1 MAFDKVKENID
12 DIKVNTRSF
21 VDANL
26 DYFTLLGFKI
36 TTKASSLIVKIILL
50 SLFLLLSLIFLSF
63 ALAYA
68 IGIWIENNALG
79 FLIVGGIYIL
89 ISLILYFKGGNFIDR
104 PMIKTFSEIFFND

>member
-1 MAFDKVKENID
+1 MAFEKVKENID
-12 DIKVNTRSF
+12 DIKVNTKSF

-36 TTKASSLIVKIILL
+36 TTKASSLIIKIILL

-68 IGIWIENNALG
+68 IGTCIESYALG

-89 ISLILYFKGGNFIDR
+89 ISLILYFKGGSFIDK
-104 PMIKTFSEIFFND
+104 PMIRTFSEIFFND